1 MSHLDMNRDTE
12 NIQHQVW
19 YSVREVHGGEDGSVS
34 VGRERRQWK
43 DGVQARGRPQA
54 QQTSNHR
61 PRGHTGCKLRRRGE
75 ALRRPR
81 LPSRKAKEQR
91 QCRDSP
97 GAAHSIAFF
106 SPRGWQ
112 AQTSAGNSLKEA
124 RSKVTL
130 KPEASGSI
138 RGLKLLYRRQESSL
152 LIPIVWRN
160 AAPEEKKG

>member
-34 VGRERRQWK
+34 VGRERRQWR

-75 ALRRPR
+75 ALRRQR
-81 LPSRKAKEQR
+81 VPSRKAKAMQR
-91 QCRDSP
+91 L
-97 GAAHSIAFF
+97 A
-106 SPRGWQ
+106 RG
-112 AQTSAGNSLKEA
+112 
-124 RSKVTL
+124 
-130 KPEASGSI
+130 
-138 RGLKLLYRRQESSL
+138 SS
-152 LIPIVWRN
+152 
-160 AAPEEKKG
+160 

>member
-34 VGRERRQWK
+34 VGRERRQWR
-43 DGVQARGRPQA
+43 DDVQARGRPQS

-61 PRGHTGCKLRRRGE
+61 PRGHTGYKLRRRGE

-97 GAAHSIAFF
+97 GAGHSIAYF
-106 SPRGWQ
+106 PPGADKHRH
-112 AQTSAGNSLKEA
+112 
-124 RSKVTL
+124 
-130 KPEASGSI
+130 
-138 RGLKLLYRRQESSL
+138 LLGT
-152 LIPIVWRN
+152 VW
-160 AAPEEKKG
+160 KKQGAK